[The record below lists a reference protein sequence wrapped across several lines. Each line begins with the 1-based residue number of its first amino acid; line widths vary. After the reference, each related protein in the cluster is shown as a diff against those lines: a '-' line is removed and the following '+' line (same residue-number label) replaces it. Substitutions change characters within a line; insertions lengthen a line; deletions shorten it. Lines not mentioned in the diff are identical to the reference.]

1 MDTKLIFVTGG
12 VVSSLGKGITAA
24 ALGRLLKARG
34 YSVSIMKLD
43 PYLNVDPGTMNPYQH
58 GEVFVTDDGAETDL
72 DIGHY
77 ERFINEE
84 LTKLN
89 NTTTGQIYSAV
100 LDRERRGGYQGGTVQ
115 VIPHITDEIKL
126 RIKKAINAIKPEIM
140 LVEIGGTVGDIESQ
154 PFLEAIR
161 QLKTQ
166 LAQNQCCFIHVTLIP
181 YLSASGELKTKPT
194 QHSVKELQSIG
205 IQPDVLVCR
214 SDYPLDRSIRAKIG
228 LFCNVAEEC
237 VIENL
242 NARSLYDVPLMLEER
257 GLCSVVLK
265 KLALEQRDPDL
276 AHWRAMVESA
286 LKPTKE
292 CTIALVG
299 KYVELH
305 DAYLSV
311 AEALEHSGIAN
322 DARVNIKWIAA
333 EELEHND
340 PNTILADV
348 DGILVPGGFGERGVE
363 GMMIA
368 SRYAREHN
376 IPYFGIC
383 LGMQIAVIE
392 YARHI
397 LGWKDANS
405 TEFDFNA
412 KHPVIALMED
422 QVNNLD
428 SSLQDFGSR
437 HLLFI
442 GRCRAVD
449 SPTLF
454 FTDIAFHVDRV
465 TQDVHDTTQ
474 SCFTYRDFDRVLE
487 IFDFQTTTQTVGRTH
502 GDGTYDTAAEL
513 LLNFQHQALF
523 TIHNLKSIV
532 HARYGILREF
542 DVNHGADY
550 LDNFSSSHLE
560 SSTN

>member
-1 MDTKLIFVTGG
+1 M
-12 VVSSLGKGITAA
+12 
-24 ALGRLLKARG
+24 LKSAEP
-34 YSVSIMKLD
+34 SAT
-43 PYLNVDPGTMNPYQH
+43 LNP
-58 GEVFVTDDGAETDL
+58 
-72 DIGHY
+72 
-77 ERFINEE
+77 
-84 LTKLN
+84 
-89 NTTTGQIYSAV
+89 
-100 LDRERRGGYQGGTVQ
+100 
-115 VIPHITDEIKL
+115 
-126 RIKKAINAIKPEIM
+126 
-140 LVEIGGTVGDIESQ
+140 Q

-322 DARVNIKWIAA
+322 DARVNIK
-333 EELEHND
+333 LD
-340 PNTILADV
+340 
-348 DGILVPGGFGERGVE
+348 RG
-363 GMMIA
+363 
-368 SRYAREHN
+368 R
-376 IPYFGIC
+376 
-383 LGMQIAVIE
+383 
-392 YARHI
+392 
-397 LGWKDANS
+397 
-405 TEFDFNA
+405 
-412 KHPVIALMED
+412 
-422 QVNNLD
+422 
-428 SSLQDFGSR
+428 
-437 HLLFI
+437 
-442 GRCRAVD
+442 RA
-449 SPTLF
+449 
-454 FTDIAFHVDRV
+454 
-465 TQDVHDTTQ
+465 
-474 SCFTYRDFDRVLE
+474 
-487 IFDFQTTTQTVGRTH
+487 
-502 GDGTYDTAAEL
+502 
-513 LLNFQHQALF
+513 
-523 TIHNLKSIV
+523 
-532 HARYGILREF
+532 
-542 DVNHGADY
+542 
-550 LDNFSSSHLE
+550 
-560 SSTN
+560 